1 LLAVSILLFTLSCTD
16 AVTKAQLRAK
26 DAELDALQ
34 KQLNELTTNI
44 TNVNRDLGLTSRKKR
59 SIVGTDAI
67 YAMDATLTATTKCGA
82 QDITGWT
89 QNLDTYYKAG
99 ASTTSGDAFSTSTG
113 IFTPPVAGYY
123 NICGFAR
130 FQNSGNANDITIYK
144 GSSVIAAFGDAIGDD
159 WRSTGTCTIQSLATT
174 DTIKLKHESTGG
186 SDCIQETGW
195 YYARFSVYLIINSA

>member
-1 LLAVSILLFTLSCTD
+1 MMKHALLLVVLASPALAKL
-16 AVTKAQLRAK
+16 TKAKLNACSQDLDALR
-26 DAELDALQ
+26 AELDTLRS
-34 KQLNELTTNI
+34 NLTD
-44 TNVNRDLGLTSRKKR
+44 VNSDISGLLSR

-67 YAMDATLTATTKCGA
+67 YATLTATTKCGA

-89 QNLDTYYKAG
+89 ENLDTYYAAG
-99 ASTTSGDAFSTSTG
+99 SAATSGDAFSPSTG

-123 NICGFAR
+123 NICGYFR

-144 GSSVIAAFGDAIGDD
+144 GGSVIAAFGDAIGND

-174 DTIKLKHESTGG
+174 DTIKLRQESTGG

-195 YYARFSVYLIINSA
+195 YYARFSIYLIINSV